1 MKYLLDT
8 NILVEHIRGKK
19 RIEID
24 VLEKG
29 SAISII
35 TQAELYYGAH
45 KSNDPRKTLTII
57 TRLLHDL
64 GLRVQTL
71 DEDIVSEFGKIKADI
86 EIKGT
91 RLEDFDLLIA
101 ATAKV
106 ENLTLVTKN
115 LKHFKR
121 IAGLKLYDI

>member
-19 RIEID
+19 QINLE
-24 VLEKG
+24 VLQEG

-35 TQAELYYGAH
+35 TLAELCYGAF
-45 KSNDPRKTLTII
+45 KSNNPNKTLAII
-57 TRLLHDL
+57 KTLLRDL
-64 GLRVQTL
+64 GLHIQTL
-71 DEDIVSEFGKIKADI
+71 NEEIVSEFGKIKAGL
-86 EIKGT
+86 EAKGK
-91 RLEDFDLLIA
+91 RLEDFDLLIV

-106 ENLTLVTKN
+106 ENLTLATGN

-121 IAGLKLYDI
+121 IYGLKIY